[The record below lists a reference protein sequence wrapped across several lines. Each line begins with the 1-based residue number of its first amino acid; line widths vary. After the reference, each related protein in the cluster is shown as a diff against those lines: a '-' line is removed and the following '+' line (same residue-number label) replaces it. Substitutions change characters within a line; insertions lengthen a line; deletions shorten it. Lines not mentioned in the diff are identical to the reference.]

1 MAYVRTSNPCTHAEF
16 SKYPPII
23 PEHRSLVHLG
33 NPHPLTRLLCPHLE
47 FVSQTFYF
55 LVTEYVGDKNLSDFM
70 VRVVY
75 ASKCVCRT
83 DSVHGLVVKL

>member
-1 MAYVRTSNPCTHAEF
+1 MDGWFPTVLIRALSRDLN
-16 SKYPPII
+16 
-23 PEHRSLVHLG
+23 
-33 NPHPLTRLLCPHLE
+33 TRLLCPHLE